1 MSATNEHAQRI
12 IADRYLLG
20 ARIGRGGMGTVWR
33 GTDQLLQRT
42 VAVKEVPLQATGEE
56 GAVRQRRAVREARA
70 IAQIS
75 HHNVVDIHDL
85 VHEDDRLW
93 LVMELVDGPSLADH
107 VAAAGPVT
115 PTRAAE
121 IGLQVVAALDAVHAV
136 GVLHR
141 DVKPA
146 NILLRADGSAVLC
159 DFGIVALADAESLT
173 TSGRVVGSLPFLAPE
188 RLKDEPVGP
197 ASDLFSLG
205 CTLCALLTGR
215 SPFARPE
222 AVGMLHAVAHQRPE
236 IPPNA
241 GPLGNLLDALLRKDP
256 AQRPSS
262 AEAAQV
268 LRAVA
273 ADGPGR
279 TAMLPVRRRPA
290 LRRVALSAALLLVA
304 AGITGVLVD
313 RLGDD
318 DSSSG
323 ASGADA
329 KPSTGTRESE
339 SAPPVSS
346 GPPTRVDAALTY
358 PSNPATGGAAIR
370 WLFSDDDHVE
380 VDAPGKSGPFH
391 GNLTAASPTGE
402 YWTAFEG
409 PGFRDRIDAVLPVPR
424 AGNEYWV
431 FSGAEYVRIRIN
443 EELDD
448 ELVEG
453 PKPLK
458 DWSEAFGGEVDFLDG
473 IDAVM
478 PAPDDPDQFWVFAGN
493 RYIRAEVNKS
503 AAGGELVQ
511 GPSSLSEWDTFTD
524 HGDFSDKIDA
534 VIDVPD
540 QTNEYWVL
548 SEARY
553 MKIRVANDND
563 GYADSVVEHPKPLP
577 DWTDFGK

>member
-20 ARIGRGGMGTVWR
+20 ARVGKGGMGTVWR

-107 VAAAGPVT
+107 VAAAGPLT

-121 IGLQVVAALDAVHAV
+121 IGLQVLSALDAVHAV

-146 NILLRADGSAVLC
+146 NVLLRADGSAVLC
-159 DFGIVALADAESLT
+159 DFGIAALAGTESLT
-173 TSGRVVGSLPFLAPE
+173 ASGRVIGSLPFLAPE
-188 RLKDEPVGP
+188 RLKDGPVGP

-205 CTLCALLTGR
+205 CTLSALLTGR
-215 SPFARPE
+215 SPFTRPE
-222 AVGMLHAVAHQRPE
+222 AVGVLHAVAHERPE

-241 GPLGNLLDALLRKDP
+241 GPLRSLLDALLRKDP

-262 AEAAQV
+262 AEAARA

-279 TAMLPVRRRPA
+279 TAMLPLRRRPA
-290 LRRVALSAALLLVA
+290 LRRGALSAALLLVA
-304 AGITGVLVD
+304 AVVTGALVD

-323 ASGADA
+323 ADA
-329 KPSTGTRESE
+329 KPSAGARESE
-339 SAPPVSS
+339 SAAIYS

-358 PSNPATGGAAIR
+358 PSNPATGGAVIR

-380 VDAPGKSGPFH
+380 IDAPGKDGPFH
-391 GNLTAASPTGE
+391 GKLTAATPTRD
-402 YWTAFEG
+402 YWPAFDG
-409 PGFRDRIDAVLPVPR
+409 LPGFHDRIDAVFPVPKL
-424 AGNEYWV
+424 GDEYWV
-431 FSGAEYVRIRIN
+431 FSGAQYVRIRID
-443 EELDD
+443 EELNDK
-448 ELVEG
+448 LVEG
-453 PKPLK
+453 PRPLK
-458 DWSEAFGGEVDFLDG
+458 DWSEAFGNQADFLDG

-478 PAPDDPDQFWVFAGN
+478 PTPDDPAQFWVFAGD
-493 RYIRAEVNKS
+493 RYIRAELNKS
-503 AAGGELVQ
+503 TAGGELIQ
-511 GPSSLSEWDTFTD
+511 GPSSLDSWGTFAE
-524 HGDFSDKIDA
+524 HKDFSDQINA
-534 VIDVPD
+534 VVEVPD

-563 GYADSVVEHPKPLP
+563 SYADSVVEPPQSLP
-577 DWTDFGK
+577 NWDDLGK